1 MRALAI
7 SAEILQ
13 ESWIALRR
21 GRTRSLLTMLGIVW
35 GIVAV
40 TLLIAYGSGFRGVL
54 VHAFEAFGKTTVICW
69 PGQTSEQ
76 PGGQR
81 AGKRVR
87 FEQADLEKVRQEA
100 TLVKTACL
108 ESVRFLSITHGGQLA
123 NTAIRG
129 VCPEYGELRNEIPA
143 EGRWINA
150 ADALEHRR
158 VAFIGGRVR
167 EQLFGGRPAVGEEV
181 QINGAHFTI
190 IGIMDR
196 KLQLSNYFTSDDR
209 SVFIPYSSAGEMWST
224 RYASVMVFTP
234 VAPQFEAKA
243 KRQVLAAVADRQGFS
258 PTDQKAIQMFGR
270 EEFRPIIDGITI
282 GLQVLLT
289 FIGTLTLGIGGVGV
303 MNIMLVSVD
312 ERIREIGLRRALGAR
327 KWHIKSQFL
336 AETLLIMLLGGML
349 GILVSY
355 LIATAVG
362 TLPLLGPL
370 FEDDSG
376 KADIHLKISLFTVLL
391 STGVLLVVGVA
402 SGMVPALR
410 ASKLDPVE
418 ALRYE

>member
-1 MRALAI
+1 MLRQLVLDAWSAL
-7 SAEILQ
+7 S
-13 ESWIALRR
+13 RR
-21 GRTRSLLTMLGIVW
+21 KVRSILTMSGIVW

-108 ESVRFLSITHGGQLA
+108 ESVKFLSITHEGQLV

-129 VCPEYGELRNEIPA
+129 VCPEYGEMRNEVPS

-150 ADALEHRR
+150 SDVVEHRR

-167 EQLFGGRPAVGEEV
+167 EQLFGGRPAVGEGV
-181 QINGAHFTI
+181 QIDGVHFTI
-190 IGIMDR
+190 VGIMDR

-209 SVFIPYSSAGEMWST
+209 SVFIPYTAAGEMWNT
-224 RYASVMVFTP
+224 RYASVMVFAP
-234 VAPQFEAKA
+234 VAPQFE
-243 KRQVLAAVADRQGFS
+243 KRAEAQVLAAIADRQSFS
-258 PTDQKAIQMFGR
+258 ATDKKAIQMFGR
-270 EEFRPIIDGITI
+270 EEFRPVIDGITI
-282 GLQVLLT
+282 GLEVLLI
-289 FIGTLTLGIGGVGV
+289 FIGALTLGIGGVGV

-312 ERIREIGLRRALGAR
+312 ERVREIGLRRALGATKR
-327 KWHIKSQFL
+327 RIQAQFL
-336 AETLLIMLLGGML
+336 TEALVMMLAAGAL
-349 GILVSY
+349 GIVLAY
-355 LIATAVG
+355 AIAALTPN
-362 TLPLLGPL
+362 LPLLGPL
-370 FEDDSG
+370 FEDTSG
-376 KADIHLKISLFTVLL
+376 KGDVRLGISLGTVFL
-391 STGVLLVVGVA
+391 STCVLLVIGLVC
-402 SGMVPALR
+402 GMVPAVK
-410 ASKLDPVE
+410 ASRLDPVE

>member
-1 MRALAI
+1 MLRQLILEAWNAL
-7 SAEILQ
+7 S
-13 ESWIALRR
+13 RR
-21 GRTRSLLTMLGIVW
+21 KVRSILTMSGIVW

-108 ESVRFLSITHGGQLA
+108 ESVKFLSITHEGQLV

-129 VCPEYGELRNEIPA
+129 VCPEYGEMRNEVPS

-150 ADALEHRR
+150 SDAVEHRR

-167 EQLFGGRPAVGEEV
+167 EQLFGGRPAVGEGV
-181 QINGAHFTI
+181 QINGVHFTI
-190 IGIMDR
+190 VGIMDR

-209 SVFIPYSSAGEMWST
+209 SVFIPFTTAGEMWNT
-224 RYASVMVFTP
+224 RYASVMVFAP
-234 VAPQFEAKA
+234 VAPQFE
-243 KRQVLAAVADRQGFS
+243 KRAEAQVLAAVADRQGFS
-258 PTDQKAIQMFGR
+258 ATDKKAIQMFGR
-270 EEFRPIIDGITI
+270 EEFRPVIDGITI
-282 GLQVLLT
+282 GLEILLI
-289 FIGTLTLGIGGVGV
+289 FIGALTLGIGGVGV

-312 ERIREIGLRRALGAR
+312 ERVREIGLRRALGATKR
-327 KWHIKSQFL
+327 RIQAQFL
-336 AETLLIMLLGGML
+336 TEALVMMLAGGAL
-349 GILVSY
+349 GIVLAY
-355 LIATAVG
+355 AIAAATPN
-362 TLPLLGPL
+362 LPLLGPL
-370 FEDDSG
+370 FEDTSG
-376 KADIHLKISLFTVLL
+376 KGDVRLGISLGTVFL
-391 STGVLLVVGVA
+391 STCVLLVVGVIC
-402 SGMVPALR
+402 GMVPAVK
-410 ASKLDPVE
+410 ASRLDPVE